1 MARDRHKLFERIAE
15 LPWPAGLALATLSY
29 LLMVQIAPGLL
40 DQNSASAALGQALAR
55 LAPLV
60 AGLFLLAALLSF
72 GRWFADCCLFNRPRD
87 IHTIRRLRWCE
98 FERCIAAAY
107 RRQGFLVQ
115 QTAAGADSD
124 IDLVL
129 RRALEK
135 YYVRCK
141 HWQSRRVGV
150 NAVRELYACV
160 MAGQA
165 DGGFV
170 VTAGHFSRA
179 AKSFAATTCIQLVDG
194 EQLAQLIGA
203 VRAEVDQPQ

>member
-15 LPWPAGLALATLSY
+15 LPWPAGLALAVLSY
-29 LLMVQIAPGLL
+29 LLMTQVAPGLL
-40 DQNSASAALGQALAR
+40 DQSSASTAFGQALVS

-60 AGLFLLAALLSF
+60 AGLFVLAALLSF
-72 GRWFADCCLFNRPRD
+72 GCWLARHRLFSRRRG
-87 IHTIRRLRWCE
+87 IHAIRWCE

-115 QTAAGADSD
+115 QTAAGTDSD

-150 NAVRELYACV
+150 SAVRELHACV
-160 MAGQA
+160 RAGQA

-170 VTAGHFSRA
+170 VTTGHFSRA

-203 VRAEVDQPQ
+203 VRAAADQPQ